1 MRRSAVLSFSPQLVF
16 PVLSKANLND
26 ILRKY
31 ILKKLMF
38 CFLSIRQM
46 KHVTKMTK

>member
-1 MRRSAVLSFSPQLVF
+1 MRSSIVLSLPPQLVF
-16 PVLSKANLND
+16 LALSKANLND

-38 CFLSIRQM
+38 CFLPIRQM